1 MGSSSCD
8 GGVVGEWK
16 VELFL
21 SGQLVDASSGT
32 TWFCGGKGR
41 EARVSLFKHRRRG
54 LRDGDVI
61 LHKSGGTPRDDS

>member
-21 SGQLVDASSGT
+21 NGRFVDASSGT
-32 TWFCGGKGR
+32 TWCCGGEGR
-41 EARVSLFKHRRRG
+41 EARVRGMSLFKNRRRG

-61 LHKSGGTPRDDS
+61 LRGTPRDDS